1 MRWGLI
7 VGVGSLVAAV
17 LGVGGA
23 VVGHVVAG
31 DRDGSQLTAVVAA
44 GEVPGSWGR
53 VGCCCRSI
61 RPGSG

>member
-17 LGVGGA
+17 LCVGGA

-31 DRDGSQLTAVVAA
+31 DRDASQLTASC
-44 GEVPGSWGR
+44 GWRVPGSWGR